1 MSAISNLKPP
11 KDIRMEIAE
20 RFREVRLDQ
29 NITQEALAKRTG
41 VSLGSLRRFESEGEI
56 SLKNLVKLAIGLN
69 RAQDFDDVFKLGSRI
84 DLFDLPAKTRKRA
97 SR

>member
-1 MSAISNLKPP
+1 MSAVSNLKPP

-29 NITQEALAKRTG
+29 NITQEALAKHTG

-56 SLKNLVKLAIGLN
+56 SLKNLLN
-69 RAQDFDDVFKLGSRI
+69 NSLSKERRFL
-84 DLFDLPAKTRKRA
+84 LT
-97 SR
+97 

>member
-56 SLKNLVKLAIGLN
+56 SLKT
-69 RAQDFDDVFKLGSRI
+69 S
-84 DLFDLPAKTRKRA
+84 
-97 SR
+97 